1 MKTFVAEKNIK
12 LSDFLLF
19 KYNGAL
25 NYNGLMR
32 LYRQKDVKVNGAR
45 VNKNVDLTR
54 GDEVVVYFDGDLT
67 LAASRMEVL
76 YSDENIL
83 ICVKPI
89 KISSENF
96 YELVKSKFHNA
107 IFTHRLDTNTRGIMF
122 FALNE
127 QAYAELYAGLKAR
140 SFKKF
145 YYCVVNGRVECD
157 KKRLCAYLIKD
168 SAVGTVKVTSKKSAY
183 SREIITEYEVLSR
196 AEHSSLLKVELIT
209 GRTHQIRAHLAYDG
223 HFIIGDGKYGDERV
237 NRARK
242 AKTQLLLSGKIIFCF
257 PSNSPLYYLN
267 EKSFS
272 VDYSYLLK
280 ELF

>member
-12 LSDFLLF
+12 LSDFLLL
-19 KYNGAL
+19 KYNGTL

-45 VNKNVDLTR
+45 VNKNVDLSR
-54 GDEVVVYFDGDLT
+54 GDEVVVYYDGDLT
-67 LAASRMEVL
+67 FAASRIEVV

-83 ICVKPI
+83 ICVKPV
-89 KISSENF
+89 KISSESF
-96 YELVKSKFHNA
+96 YELVKNKFASA

-122 FALNE
+122 FALNA
-127 QAYAELYAGLKAR
+127 QAYGELYAGLKAR

-145 YYCVVNGRVECD
+145 YYCVVNGRVNGE
-157 KKRLCAYLIKD
+157 KKRLNAYLIKD
-168 SAVGTVKVTSKKSAY
+168 SASGTVKITQKKSLSA
-183 SREIITEYEVLSR
+183 REIITEYEVIRR
-196 AEHSSLLKVELIT
+196 AEHSTLLKVELIT

-223 HFIIGDGKYGDERV
+223 HFIIGDGKYGDERI

-242 AKTQLLLSGKIIFCF
+242 VKTQLLLSGEIIFSF
-257 PSNSPLYYLN
+257 SSDSLLYYLN
-267 EKSFS
+267 AKSFS

>member
-12 LSDFLLF
+12 LSDFLLL
-19 KYNGAL
+19 KYNGTL

-45 VNKNVDLTR
+45 VNKNVDLSR
-54 GDEVVVYFDGDLT
+54 GDEVVVYYDGDLT
-67 LAASRMEVL
+67 FAASRIEVI

-83 ICVKPI
+83 ICVKPV
-89 KISSENF
+89 KISSESF
-96 YELVKSKFHNA
+96 YELVKSKFASA
-107 IFTHRLDTNTRGIMF
+107 IFTHRLDTNTRGVMF

-127 QAYAELYAGLKAR
+127 QAYGALYAGLKAR

-145 YYCVVNGRVECD
+145 YYCVVNGRVNCE
-157 KKRLCAYLIKD
+157 KKRLNAYLIKD
-168 SAVGTVKVTSKKSAY
+168 SASGTVRVTQKKSTFA
-183 SREIITEYEVLSR
+183 REITTEYEVVSR
-196 AEHSSLLKVELIT
+196 AEHSTLLKVELIT

-242 AKTQLLLSGKIIFCF
+242 AKTQLLLSGEIIFSF
-257 PSNSPLYYLN
+257 SSDSPLYYLN
-267 EKSFS
+267 AKSFS